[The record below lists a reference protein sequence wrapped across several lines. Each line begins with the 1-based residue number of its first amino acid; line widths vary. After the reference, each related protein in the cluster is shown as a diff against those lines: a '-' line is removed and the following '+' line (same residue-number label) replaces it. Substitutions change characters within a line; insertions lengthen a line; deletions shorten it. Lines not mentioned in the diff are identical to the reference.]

1 MNDEESPSLSVLSS
15 EQQQQ
20 RPLQYSMQFQQQQQ
34 QQSKLS
40 TKLSNSAQQ
49 QQQQQQQLFA
59 QLAHQYSAMHLQW
72 LSNSSVT
79 CNDGTRAGY
88 YIRQSPNGSKRWL
101 IFLEG
106 GWYCMSK
113 QACDQRWYKMRDFM
127 TSFRWSQYKTVS
139 GILSS
144 SPTINPYWWNA
155 NHVFIPY
162 CSSDIWS
169 GDQPANH
176 QSSQMTMS
184 FLGSR
189 IIDEVI
195 GELIRSPKYQF
206 LHAKFVLLA
215 GSSAGAAG
223 VMINLD
229 RVAKQIADSG
239 SMADVRGL
247 ADSVHPNSSSSTAP
261 CTDGFCPPTETI
273 RGAYRL
279 WNSRVPESCA
289 KQYPQEPWRCF
300 FGYRLYPTLS
310 TPLFIVQFQYDEFQL
325 YMDGIVTGGGGGVGQ
340 GGHGFGNGGLI
351 NDQERIH
358 YIRSLS
364 EQMIKTLTNVSACFI
379 PSCMAHILL
388 TKLDW
393 YKIPI
398 QDKEG
403 GSKFLKPSSSS
414 STMTISTLL
423 DSNNN
428 QINSRTSADSS
439 MVIIIIIDRKI
450 STTTS
455 TTTISTL
462 IDSMIQN
469 DDNRYYHQEE
479 SSKSLLHTYYQP
491 QSSLSNRNSYWNP
504 SSSSFYPQQQHHELR
519 ICHYRL
525 IDKHQYPERNHE
537 CPRLQFN
544 HNQPSTTSS
553 NTNDNLFKDFT
564 VMIYDNLNDH
574 FNPDKQQLNLGQNGQ
589 QQQHR
594 ILMQQI
600 NKKWLLFNDID
611 LNSLQYYS
619 RTLSLKEY
627 HQHFGFTFVQHEK
640 WGKLMSVYIK
650 RSPVEYNYEF
660 YTINNPLQ
668 QTSIRRSYQYQTQW
682 ILISGFHNSHLI
694 LYENEDN
701 EKIQYLKSPLNRQ
714 PDANICIDS
723 DHTKIRLISVE
734 TKCEQHELESTKN
747 ILTKI
752 SYGFT
757 YKRHW
762 LYLVSIEEQKI
773 FIINYELFLQKR
785 LNEKYPLQTKSI
797 NEFLID
803 CNSLVVNN
811 DENSLIKIDKEF
823 HYDTGNENDFTTI
836 SMIETKT
843 TTTASSLILKFGQGN
858 RIAGIIILILLIMIL
873 IVVILFTI
881 FLIFEFYIY
890 PLNQK
895 PRHGFRLRRRHP
907 HGEEVVE
914 EEVEVDE
921 TGQQQQQQ
929 DYDGNVSDGETS
941 TTTLLSPQTNSQS
954 SLSSEVNI
962 QGIQQ
967 QQPSYNL
974 QEQPT
979 PPSAEPLKQRKSPRT
994 GRKSPKTGG
1003 KSPKT
1008 GRKTKPKSKPKT
1020 KPKSIPK
1027 LKPELSKPKS
1037 IPKPKPDSSQSK
1049 SQPELSKS
1057 KSIPKSIPKPKPD
1070 SSQSKSQPELSKSKS
1085 IPKSKPELSKSKPKP
1100 KSKPKSKPEL
1110 SKSKSKSFTPEL
1122 SKSKSVAAPVAPPPP
1137 QSSSKEKRLQSNL
1150 EDPMSD
1156 TMSETKS

>member
-1 MNDEESPSLSVLSS
+1 MMISPSKTKIIVMIIVSTLIWSPTLSLKSKS
-15 EQQQQ
+15 K
-20 RPLQYSMQFQQQQQ
+20 RSQQQQQ
-34 QQSKLS
+34 QQ
-40 TKLSNSAQQ
+40 TSNQ
-49 QQQQQQQLFA
+49 
-59 QLAHQYSAMHLQW
+59 
-72 LSNSSVT
+72 T
-79 CNDGTRAGY
+79 
-88 YIRQSPNGSKRWL
+88 
-101 IFLEG
+101 
-106 GWYCMSK
+106 
-113 QACDQRWYKMRDFM
+113 
-127 TSFRWSQYKTVS
+127 
-139 GILSS
+139 IL
-144 SPTINPYWWNA
+144 
-155 NHVFIPY
+155 
-162 CSSDIWS
+162 
-169 GDQPANH
+169 
-176 QSSQMTMS
+176 
-184 FLGSR
+184 
-189 IIDEVI
+189 
-195 GELIRSPKYQF
+195 
-206 LHAKFVLLA
+206 
-215 GSSAGAAG
+215 
-223 VMINLD
+223 
-229 RVAKQIADSG
+229 
-239 SMADVRGL
+239 
-247 ADSVHPNSSSSTAP
+247 
-261 CTDGFCPPTETI
+261 
-273 RGAYRL
+273 
-279 WNSRVPESCA
+279 
-289 KQYPQEPWRCF
+289 
-300 FGYRLYPTLS
+300 
-310 TPLFIVQFQYDEFQL
+310 
-325 YMDGIVTGGGGGVGQ
+325 
-340 GGHGFGNGGLI
+340 
-351 NDQERIH
+351 
-358 YIRSLS
+358 
-364 EQMIKTLTNVSACFI
+364 
-379 PSCMAHILL
+379 
-388 TKLDW
+388 
-393 YKIPI
+393 
-398 QDKEG
+398 
-403 GSKFLKPSSSS
+403 
-414 STMTISTLL
+414 
-423 DSNNN
+423 
-428 QINSRTSADSS
+428 
-439 MVIIIIIDRKI
+439 KI
-450 STTTS
+450 ST
-455 TTTISTL
+455 
-462 IDSMIQN
+462 
-469 DDNRYYHQEE
+469 ECG
-479 SSKSLLHTYYQP
+479 
-491 QSSLSNRNSYWNP
+491 SYR
-504 SSSSFYPQQQHHELR
+504 E
-519 ICHYRL
+519 
-525 IDKHQYPERNHE
+525 
-537 CPRLQFN
+537 QFN
-544 HNQPSTTSS
+544 QTLSISFLHEKIIQV
-553 NTNDNLFKDFT
+553 FKDFT

-836 SMIETKT
+836 SMIET

-895 PRHGFRLRRRHP
+895 PRHGFRLRRRHRG
-907 HGEEVVE
+907 HRHGKQDGEEVVE

-967 QQPSYNL
+967 QPSYNL

-979 PPSAEPLKQRKSPRT
+979 PPSAEVNLQYQQQQQPPPAVNVQELREAFLKQLPAAAAAATTTTTTSAIDEKQSIKPVLKEPSIRSAIPNQHVASLVTAFNKQQQPLKQRKSPRT

-1057 KSIPKSIPKPKPD
+1057 KSIPKS
-1070 SSQSKSQPELSKSKS
+1070 
-1085 IPKSKPELSKSKPKP
+1085 KPELSKSKPKP

-1110 SKSKSKSFTPEL
+1110 SKTKSKSFTPEL